1 MKDLFHVIKNVRM
14 TEKATYL
21 NELNNEIVL
30 DVDPSANK
38 IEIKKAVE
46 TLLGKKVS
54 DVRTINCKG
63 KAKRRRRADEGR
75 TNHIKKAVVRLQEG
89 EKLDLV

>member
-30 DVDPSANK
+30 EVDPHANK
-38 IEIKKAVE
+38 LEIKQAVE
-46 TLLGKKVS
+46 TLLGKKVA
-54 DVRTINCKG
+54 DVRTLNCRG

-75 TNHIKKAVVRLQEG
+75 TNHIKKAIVRLQEG

>member
-14 TEKATYL
+14 SEKATYL

-30 DVDPSANK
+30 DVDRNANK
-38 IEIKKAVE
+38 IEIKNAVE
-46 TLLGKKVS
+46 TLLGKKVA
-54 DVRTINCKG
+54 DVRTITIKG
-63 KAKRRRRADEGR
+63 KAKRKRRADEGR
-75 TNHIKKAVVRLQEG
+75 TNHLKKAVVRLKEG

>member
-30 DVDPSANK
+30 DVDRSANK

-46 TLLGKKVS
+46 SLLGKKVS
-54 DVRTINCKG
+54 DVRTITIKG

-75 TNHIKKAVVRLQEG
+75 TNHLKKAIVRLKEG
-89 EKLDLV
+89 ESLDLV

>member
-30 DVDPSANK
+30 DVDRSANK

-54 DVRTINCKG
+54 DVRTITIKG

-75 TNHIKKAVVRLQEG
+75 TNHLKKAIVRLKEG
-89 EKLDLV
+89 ESLDLV

>member
-14 TEKATYL
+14 SEKATYL

-30 DVDPSANK
+30 DVDPQANK
-38 IEIKKAVE
+38 LEIKQAVE
-46 TLLGKKVS
+46 TLFGKKVA
-54 DVRTINCKG
+54 DVRTLNMKG
-63 KAKRRRRADEGR
+63 QAKRRRRADEGR
-75 TNHIKKAVVRLQEG
+75 TNHIKKAIVRLKEG

>member
-30 DVDPSANK
+30 DVDRSANK

-54 DVRTINCKG
+54 DVRTITIKG

-75 TNHIKKAVVRLQEG
+75 TNHLKKAVVRLKDG
-89 EKLDLV
+89 ESLDLV

>member
-14 TEKATYL
+14 SEKATYL

-30 DVDPSANK
+30 EVDPSANK
-38 IEIKKAVE
+38 LEIRQAVE

-54 DVRTINCKG
+54 DVRTLHVAG
-63 KAKRRRRADEGR
+63 KAKRKRRSDEGR
-75 TNHIKKAVVRLQEG
+75 TNHIKKAIVRLKEG
-89 EKLDLV
+89 ERLDLV

>member
-1 MKDLFHVIKNVRM
+1 M

-30 DVDPSANK
+30 DVDRSANK

-54 DVRTINCKG
+54 DVRTITIKG

-75 TNHIKKAVVRLQEG
+75 TNHLKKAIVRLKEG
-89 EKLDLV
+89 ESLDLV